1 MKLSVFCIWYAGNV
15 WDFSTIKKCPQPY
28 HFLKKMWKS
37 KAVFVFT
44 HVALLYQSLNISSG
58 KFCWQT
64 RQKDHSSQS
73 QRTKRT
79 KIRCRLILCPKLI
92 SSIFCSVAT
101 QHDTCPVCRKS
112 LNGEDSSSQP
122 PSESPSLS
130 MDPRTQERWSFW
142 DTHPSHFSVLLA
154 YIQQRT
160 RRQNISLFPL
170 FISVAAIIIS
180 VWFFFFLDFN
190 AFFFNHVYRNPNRRL
205 NCHLRWLDLFFYYYY
220 FL

>member
-1 MKLSVFCIWYAGNV
+1 M
-15 WDFSTIKKCPQPY
+15 
-28 HFLKKMWKS
+28 
-37 KAVFVFT
+37 
-44 HVALLYQSLNISSG
+44 
-58 KFCWQT
+58 
-64 RQKDHSSQS
+64 
-73 QRTKRT
+73 
-79 KIRCRLILCPKLI
+79 
-92 SSIFCSVAT
+92 AT

-160 RRQNISLFPL
+160 RRRNTSL

-180 VWFFFFLDFN
+180 VWFSFLNFN
-190 AFFFNHVYRNPNRRL
+190 AFLFNHVYRYPNRRL
-205 NCHLRWLDLFFYYYY
+205 NCHLRWLDLFFLLLLL
-220 FL
+220 FCLITNQLRLIIIKPMSSLLTPKPPFPSSFKCTVENTQLWGNARSCPPCSSKKSELNWTLILQLSPIWHL